1 MTFLRSFQGWTV
13 CAAGLI
19 WLATLLQAQ
28 TAIVTGVVMRRNNT
42 PAVNYLVAIGPQA
55 RYTDVRG
62 RYRIDG
68 LRPGRYKLRIT
79 KDGRLVRDGDVDVRG
94 PAMTLNFDVP

>member
-1 MTFLRSFQGWTV
+1 MTSLRLSKRWSI

-19 WLATLLQAQ
+19 WLTTLLQAQ
-28 TAIVTGVVMRRNNT
+28 TAIVTGVVVHRNNT
-42 PAVNYLVAIGPQA
+42 PAVNYLVAIGAQA

-68 LRPGRYKLRIT
+68 LRPGRYKLRIMT
-79 KDGRLVRDGDVDVRG
+79 DGRLVRDGDVDVRG
-94 PAMTLNFDVP
+94 PAMTLNFEVP

>member
-1 MTFLRSFQGWTV
+1 MTSLRFFQRWAT

-19 WLATLLQAQ
+19 WLVTILNAQ
-28 TAIVTGVVMRRNNT
+28 TTIVTGLVTRRNKT
-42 PAVNYLVAIGPQA
+42 PAVNYLVAIGAQA

-68 LRPGRYKLRIT
+68 IRPGRYKLRIT